1 MPPPPVPIQ
10 SSRALRADTSTESAC
25 VVATAE
31 PCKPTLFRSGGS
43 DDAET
48 GLEPAWPHFPQGL
61 SSVLDAGRPTAALA
75 LALRRWGG
83 GFGLTPH
90 FQRLR

>member
-1 MPPPPVPIQ
+1 MPPLPVPTL
-10 SSRALRADTSTESAC
+10 SSRALRAVLNQPA
-25 VVATAE
+25 VVATAD
-31 PCKPTLFRSGGS
+31 PTLLCSGGRG
-43 DDAET
+43 DAET
-48 GLEPAWPHFPQGL
+48 GLEPAWPRFPQGL

-83 GFGLTPH
+83 GFGLAPH

>member
-1 MPPPPVPIQ
+1 MTPRQAV
-10 SSRALRADTSTESAC
+10 
-25 VVATAE
+25 
-31 PCKPTLFRSGGS
+31 
-43 DDAET
+43 
-48 GLEPAWPHFPQGL
+48 PAWPHFPQGL